1 MIKSSIEFIKS
12 QKQLSNFVTYGVGQ
26 GFNLVT
32 PILVVPYLVSICG
45 EEGYGKIG
53 VGLAISFFLMV
64 FIDYGSDI
72 LGVKEVAVNRE
83 NKEKLENIFIT
94 IYSAKLVLV
103 CLVLV
108 FASLLFY
115 TIPFFAHEKQL
126 FFLSLPILIGQ
137 FINPTWFLQGLEN
150 FKWITILN
158 IISKVIY
165 VLGIFLF
172 IHNPDD
178 YIYNNLF
185 WGIGM
190 IIANSFVFIY
200 LLNQHSYSFKKATVS
215 EVKSYLRSNFSMFT
229 SQIFVS
235 LQMYSPIVLISLFG
249 NNSMAGQYKIID
261 QIIVIFRTYI
271 ILFFNFV
278 FPRVCYLLDKSKEE
292 GLRFWKK
299 VNGLNFVFI
308 VISMVLIFCFSIQI
322 VSYFKPKSILEIS
335 NLLKIALCIPILQS
349 LVQPSK
355 QLMLAWNKQ
364 KKYIQATMSITV
376 ITLMLIAGLSPFF
389 KVLGAIISLIIS
401 EILTLSIFVYYI
413 KNKLFNRSS

>member
-1 MIKSSIEFIKS
+1 MLKSSIEFIKN
-12 QKQLSNFVTYGVGQ
+12 QKQLNKFVTYGIGQ
-26 GFNLVT
+26 AFNLVT
-32 PILVVPYLVSICG
+32 PILVVPYIVSICN

-72 LGVKEVAVNRE
+72 LGVKEVAINRE
-83 NKEKLENIFIT
+83 SKEKLENIFIT
-94 IYSAKLVLV
+94 IYTAKLILLLLV
-103 CLVLV
+103 ML

-115 TIPFFAHEKQL
+115 TIPFFATDKKL
-126 FFLSLPILIGQ
+126 FFLSLPILVGQ

-165 VLGIFLF
+165 VLGIFIF
-172 IHNPDD
+172 IHKPGD

-190 IIANSFVFIY
+190 ILANSFVFIY
-200 LLNQHSYSFKKATVS
+200 LLNQHSFSFKKTKKL
-215 EVKSYLRSNFSMFT
+215 EVKSYLKSNFSMFS

-235 LQMYSPIVLISLFG
+235 LQMYSPIVLISFFG
-249 NNSMAGQYKIID
+249 SNAMAGQYKIID

-271 ILFFNFV
+271 LLFFNFV

-292 GLRFWKK
+292 GLNFWKK
-299 VNGLNFVFI
+299 VNGLNFFFI
-308 VISMVLIFCFSIQI
+308 LTSMVLIALFSVQI
-322 VSYFKPKSILEIS
+322 VGYFNPKNILQIS
-335 NLLKIALCIPILQS
+335 DLLKIALFIPVLQS
-349 LVQPSK
+349 ITQPLK

-364 KKYIQATMSITV
+364 KKYINTTMIVTV
-376 ITLMLIAGLSPFF
+376 VSLLFIAGLTPFF
-389 KVLGAIISLIIS
+389 KVLGALSSLMIS
-401 EILTLSIFVYYI
+401 EILTLSIFYYYI
-413 KNKLFNRSS
+413 KNKLYNHTS

>member
-1 MIKSSIEFIKS
+1 MLKSSIEYIKK

-26 GFNLVT
+26 AFNLVT

-72 LGVKEVAVNRE
+72 LGVKEVAINRE
-83 NKEKLENIFIT
+83 NEEKLENIFIT

-115 TIPFFAHEKQL
+115 AIPFFAHEKRL
-126 FFLSLPILIGQ
+126 FFLGLPILIGQ

-158 IISKVIY
+158 IISKVFY

-172 IHNPDD
+172 IHNPGD

-185 WGIGM
+185 WGTGM

-200 LLNQHSYSFKKATVS
+200 LLNQHGYSFKKTS
-215 EVKSYLRSNFSMFT
+215 TLEVKTYLRSNFSMFT

-249 NNSMAGQYKIID
+249 NNIMAGQYKIID

-299 VNGLNFVFI
+299 VNGLNFAFVL
-308 VISMVLIFCFSIQI
+308 ISMVLIFCFSIQI
-322 VSYFKPKSILEIS
+322 VSYFNPKSILEIS
-335 NLLKIALCIPILQS
+335 DLLKIALCIPILQS
-349 LVQPSK
+349 IVQPSK

-364 KKYIQATMSITV
+364 REYIKATMSITV
-376 ITLMLIAGLSPFF
+376 ITLLLIAGLSPIF

>member
-1 MIKSSIEFIKS
+1 MLKSSIEFIKS
-12 QKQLSNFVTYGVGQ
+12 QKQLNKFVTYGIGQ
-26 GFNLVT
+26 AFNLVT
-32 PILVVPYLVSICG
+32 PILVVPYIVSICN

-72 LGVKEVAVNRE
+72 LGVKEVAINRE
-83 NKEKLENIFIT
+83 SKEKLENIFIT
-94 IYSAKLVLV
+94 IYTAKLILLLLV
-103 CLVLV
+103 ML

-115 TIPFFAHEKQL
+115 TIPFFATDKKL
-126 FFLSLPILIGQ
+126 FFLSLPILVGQ

-165 VLGIFLF
+165 VLGIFIF
-172 IHNPDD
+172 IHKPGD

-190 IIANSFVFIY
+190 ILANSFVFIY
-200 LLNQHSYSFKKATVS
+200 LLNQHSFSFKKTKKV
-215 EVKSYLRSNFSMFT
+215 EVKSYLKSNFSMFS

-235 LQMYSPIVLISLFG
+235 LQMYSPIVLISFFG
-249 NNSMAGQYKIID
+249 SNAMAGQYKIID

-271 ILFFNFV
+271 LLFFNFV

-292 GLRFWKK
+292 GLNFWKK
-299 VNGLNFVFI
+299 VNGLNFFFI
-308 VISMVLIFCFSIQI
+308 LTSMVLIALFSVQI
-322 VSYFKPKSILEIS
+322 VGYFNPKNILQIS
-335 NLLKIALCIPILQS
+335 DLLKVAIFIPVLQS
-349 LVQPSK
+349 ITQPLK

-364 KKYIQATMSITV
+364 KKYINTTMIVTV
-376 ITLMLIAGLSPFF
+376 VSLLFIAGLTPFF
-389 KVLGAIISLIIS
+389 KVLGALSSLMIS
-401 EILTLSIFVYYI
+401 EILTLSIFYYYI
-413 KNKLFNRSS
+413 KNKLYNHTS

>member
-1 MIKSSIEFIKS
+1 MITSSIDYIKS

-26 GFNLVT
+26 AFNLVT
-32 PILVVPYLVSICG
+32 PILVVPYIVSICN

-72 LGVKEVAVNRE
+72 LGVKEVAINRE
-83 NKEKLENIFIT
+83 SKEKLENIFIT
-94 IYSAKLVLV
+94 IYTAKLILLLLV
-103 CLVLV
+103 ML

-115 TIPFFAHEKQL
+115 TIPFFGTDKKL
-126 FFLSLPILIGQ
+126 FFLSLPILVGQ

-165 VLGIFLF
+165 VLGIFIF
-172 IHNPDD
+172 IHKPGD

-190 IIANSFVFIY
+190 ILANSFVFIY
-200 LLNQHSYSFKKATVS
+200 LLNQHSFSFKKTKKV
-215 EVKSYLRSNFSMFT
+215 EVKSYLKSNFSMFS

-235 LQMYSPIVLISLFG
+235 LQMYSPIVLISFFG
-249 NNSMAGQYKIID
+249 SNAMAGQYKIID
-261 QIIVIFRTYI
+261 QIIVVFRTYI
-271 ILFFNFV
+271 LLFFNFV

-292 GLRFWKK
+292 GLNFWKK
-299 VNGLNFVFI
+299 VNGLNFFFI
-308 VISMVLIFCFSIQI
+308 LTSMVLIALFSVQI
-322 VSYFKPKSILEIS
+322 VGYFNPKNILQIS
-335 NLLKIALCIPILQS
+335 DLLKVALFIPILQS
-349 LVQPSK
+349 ITQPLK

-364 KKYIQATMSITV
+364 KKYINTTMIVTV
-376 ITLMLIAGLSPFF
+376 VSLLFIAGLTPFF
-389 KVLGAIISLIIS
+389 KVLGALSSLMIS
-401 EILTLSIFVYYI
+401 EILTLSIFYYYI
-413 KNKLFNRSS
+413 KNKLYNHTS

>member
-1 MIKSSIEFIKS
+1 MITSSIDYIKS
-12 QKQLSNFVTYGVGQ
+12 QKQLNKFVTYGIGQ
-26 GFNLVT
+26 AFNLVT
-32 PILVVPYLVSICG
+32 PILVVPYIVSICN

-72 LGVKEVAVNRE
+72 LGVKEVAINRE
-83 NKEKLENIFIT
+83 SKEKLENIFIT
-94 IYSAKLVLV
+94 IYTAKLILLLLV
-103 CLVLV
+103 ML

-115 TIPFFAHEKQL
+115 TIPFFATDKKL
-126 FFLSLPILIGQ
+126 FFLSLPILVGQ

-165 VLGIFLF
+165 VLGIFIF
-172 IHNPDD
+172 IHKPGD

-190 IIANSFVFIY
+190 ILANSFVFIY
-200 LLNQHSYSFKKATVS
+200 LLNQHSFSFKKTKKV
-215 EVKSYLRSNFSMFT
+215 EVKSYLKSNFSMFS

-235 LQMYSPIVLISLFG
+235 LQMYSPIVLISFFG
-249 NNSMAGQYKIID
+249 SNAMAGQYKIID

-271 ILFFNFV
+271 LLFFNFV

-292 GLRFWKK
+292 GLNFWKK
-299 VNGLNFVFI
+299 VNGLNFFFI
-308 VISMVLIFCFSIQI
+308 LTSMVLIALFSVQI
-322 VSYFKPKSILEIS
+322 VGYFNPKNILQIS
-335 NLLKIALCIPILQS
+335 DLLKVAIFIPVLQS
-349 LVQPSK
+349 ITQPLK

-364 KKYIQATMSITV
+364 KTYINTTMIVTV
-376 ITLMLIAGLSPFF
+376 VSLLFIVGLTPFF
-389 KVLGAIISLIIS
+389 KVLGALSSLMIS
-401 EILTLSIFVYYI
+401 EILTLSIFYYYI
-413 KNKLFNRSS
+413 KNKLYNHTS

>member
-1 MIKSSIEFIKS
+1 MLKSSIEFIKK

-172 IHNPDD
+172 IHNPGD

>member
-1 MIKSSIEFIKS
+1 MITSSIDYIKS

-26 GFNLVT
+26 AFNLVT
-32 PILVVPYLVSICG
+32 PILVVPYIVSICN

-72 LGVKEVAVNRE
+72 LGVKEVAINRE
-83 NKEKLENIFIT
+83 SKEKLENIFIT
-94 IYSAKLVLV
+94 IYTAKLILLLLV
-103 CLVLV
+103 ML

-115 TIPFFAHEKQL
+115 TIPFFATDKKL
-126 FFLSLPILIGQ
+126 FFLSLPILVGQ

-165 VLGIFLF
+165 VLGIFIF
-172 IHNPDD
+172 IHKPGD

-190 IIANSFVFIY
+190 ILANSFVFIY
-200 LLNQHSYSFKKATVS
+200 LLNQHSFSFKKTKKV
-215 EVKSYLRSNFSMFT
+215 EVKSYLKSNFSMFS

-235 LQMYSPIVLISLFG
+235 LQMYSPIVLISFFG
-249 NNSMAGQYKIID
+249 SNAMAGQYKIID
-261 QIIVIFRTYI
+261 QIIVVFRTYI
-271 ILFFNFV
+271 LLFFNFV

-292 GLRFWKK
+292 GLNFWKK
-299 VNGLNFVFI
+299 VNGLNFFFI
-308 VISMVLIFCFSIQI
+308 LTSMVLIALFSVQI
-322 VSYFKPKSILEIS
+322 VGYFNPKNILQIS
-335 NLLKIALCIPILQS
+335 DLLKVALFIPILQS
-349 LVQPSK
+349 ITQPLK

-364 KKYIQATMSITV
+364 KKYINTTMIVTV
-376 ITLMLIAGLSPFF
+376 VSLLFIAGLTPFF
-389 KVLGAIISLIIS
+389 KVLGALSSLMIS
-401 EILTLSIFVYYI
+401 EILTLSIFYYYI
-413 KNKLFNRSS
+413 KNKLYNHTS

>member
-1 MIKSSIEFIKS
+1 MLKSSIEYIKK
-12 QKQLSNFVTYGVGQ
+12 QKQLNNFVTYGVGQ
-26 GFNLVT
+26 AFNLVT

-72 LGVKEVAVNRE
+72 LGVKEVAINRE
-83 NKEKLENIFIT
+83 NEEKLENIFIT
-94 IYSAKLVLV
+94 IYTSKLVLLGIV
-103 CLVLV
+103 ILL
-108 FASLLFY
+108 ASLLFY
-115 TIPFFAHEKQL
+115 TIPFFAHEKKL

-165 VLGIFLF
+165 VLGIFIF
-172 IHNPDD
+172 IHNPGD
-178 YIYNNLF
+178 YVYNNLF

-190 IIANSFVFIY
+190 ITAHSFVFIY
-200 LLNQHSYSFKKATVS
+200 LLNQKGYSFKKAKKL
-215 EVKSYLRSNFSMFT
+215 EVKSYLKSNFSMFS

-249 NNSMAGQYKIID
+249 NNIMAGQYKIID
-261 QIIVIFRTYI
+261 QIIGVFRTYI
-271 ILFFNFV
+271 FLFFNFV
-278 FPRVCYLLDKSKEE
+278 FPRVCYLIDKSKQE
-292 GLRFWKK
+292 GLNFWKK
-299 VNGLNFVFI
+299 VNGLNFLFI
-308 VISMVLIFCFSIQI
+308 LISMVLISIFSIQI
-322 VSYFKPKSILEIS
+322 VSYFNPKNITQIS
-335 NLLKIALCIPILQS
+335 DLLKIALCIPILQS
-349 LVQPSK
+349 IVQPSK

-364 KKYIQATMSITV
+364 REYIKVTMTITV
-376 ITLMLIAGLSPFF
+376 ITLLLIVSLTPIF
-389 KVLGAIISLIIS
+389 KVLGAILSLIIS
-401 EILTLSIFVYYI
+401 EFLTLSIFFYFI